1 MIINNGGDVEKLEP
15 SYTSEGKLKQCSHF
29 KASVTV
35 CQEPKCRT
43 PRDTAIPL
51 MGRQPR
57 EMKKKKFSAQNLY
70 INIHR
75 QVFTMAKKDKQLR
88 C

>member
-35 CQEPKCRT
+35 RQEPKCRT
-43 PRDTAIPL
+43 P
-51 MGRQPR
+51 M
-57 EMKKKKFSAQNLY
+57 
-70 INIHR
+70 
-75 QVFTMAKKDKQLR
+75 
-88 C
+88 

>member
-35 CQEPKCRT
+35 RQEPKCRT
-43 PRDTAIPL
+43 PMWYSNSTHGQIAKRN
-51 MGRQPR
+51 
-57 EMKKKKFSAQNLY
+57 EKKKNSLHKTC
-70 INIHR
+70 I
-75 QVFTMAKKDKQLR
+75 
-88 C
+88 